1 MGSTR
6 RKFTAEYKAEA
17 VSLVFGSGRPV
28 RQIAANIGVH
38 EMTLGRWVKEA
49 KDARDDD
56 GQSPLSIDER
66 AELKALRSENTE
78 LRMQVE
84 FAKKV
89 ATWFASQKQ

>member
-17 VSLVFGSGRPV
+17 VSLVLGSDRPV

-38 EMTLGRWVKEA
+38 EMTLGRWVKDA
-49 KDARDDD
+49 KDARD
-56 GQSPLSIDER
+56 GSELPPLGIEER
-66 AELKALRSENTE
+66 SELKALRAENTE

-84 FAKKV
+84 FAKSNCSG
-89 ATWFASQKQ
+89 ASAA